1 MSIEYMLAITQLLIS
16 LLFVPIPV
24 IGSTVNTT
32 SGLVIGHASTSRPS
46 VVEYLGIPYANVPVG
61 NLRFAPPV
69 KFISDTPFE
78 PRIFPSK
85 SVHYPNGTALQQII
99 IANFASQNVMSQ
111 SEDCLELNVWAKDTS
126 RKKKPVLLWIHGG
139 LINRVNGS
147 RDVLGFSLGSTNNP
161 FYQGQYIA
169 DKEDIIVVSMK

>member
-1 MSIEYMLAITQLLIS
+1 
-16 LLFVPIPV
+16 
-24 IGSTVNTT
+24 
-32 SGLVIGHASTSRPS
+32 
-46 VVEYLGIPYANVPVG
+46 
-61 NLRFAPPV
+61 
-69 KFISDTPFE
+69 
-78 PRIFPSK
+78 
-85 SVHYPNGTALQQII
+85 
-99 IANFASQNVMSQ
+99 MSQ

-169 DKEDIIVVSMK
+169 DKEDIIV

>member
-1 MSIEYMLAITQLLIS
+1 
-16 LLFVPIPV
+16 
-24 IGSTVNTT
+24 
-32 SGLVIGHASTSRPS
+32 
-46 VVEYLGIPYANVPVG
+46 
-61 NLRFAPPV
+61 
-69 KFISDTPFE
+69 
-78 PRIFPSK
+78 
-85 SVHYPNGTALQQII
+85 
-99 IANFASQNVMSQ
+99 MSQ

-139 LINRVNGS
+139 RRSIFIRSLIVINRVNGS